1 MPKLKKKETELLK
14 EYVTN
19 PEVMARLF
27 NSPYTAT
34 QKDKQFLRLFKTK
47 PEEVK
52 EAIKQIFKEVRKD
65 FTNI

>member
-19 PEVMARLF
+19 PDEMVRLF
-27 NSPYTAT
+27 SSPYTLT

-47 PEEVK
+47 PEETEGVV
-52 EAIKQIFKEVRKD
+52 KQIFEEARKD
-65 FTNI
+65 LANI